1 MLFKHTSITFSLIDI
16 LQENIVDGVTTGV
29 TAVTA
34 IDEED
39 LKNNNS
45 GKHFKSSDEGLG
57 RNSATHIQM
66 ALSIPVPI
74 PYDHHCSFDPDHPSL
89 SKLLAR

>member
-1 MLFKHTSITFSLIDI
+1 MFVMHTSISFSLIDI

-29 TAVTA
+29 TAVAA

-45 GKHFKSSDEGLG
+45 GKHFKSSDEVLGLG
-57 RNSATHIQM
+57 LCRNSAKHIQM
-66 ALSIPVPI
+66 VHPHM
-74 PYDHHCSFDPDHPSL
+74 DHNQMITIV
-89 SKLLAR
+89 LLTILH

>member
-1 MLFKHTSITFSLIDI
+1 MLFMHTSITFSLIDI
-16 LQENIVDGVTTGV
+16 LQENIVDGVSDYWV

-45 GKHFKSSDEGLG
+45 GKHFKSSDEVLGLG
-57 RNSATHIQM
+57 LCRNSAKHIQM
-66 ALSIPVPI
+66 V
-74 PYDHHCSFDPDHPSL
+74 HPHMDL
-89 SKLLAR
+89 NQMITIVLLTILH

>member
-1 MLFKHTSITFSLIDI
+1 MLFMHTSITFSLIDI

-39 LKNNNS
+39 LRNNNS
-45 GKHFKSSDEGLG
+45 GKHFKSSDEVLGLG
-57 RNSATHIQM
+57 LCRNSAKHIQM
-66 ALSIPVPI
+66 V
-74 PYDHHCSFDPDHPSL
+74 HPHMDL
-89 SKLLAR
+89 NQMITIVLLTILH